1 MATIRRFEDIES
13 WQKARELVKAIYT
26 ATRNGDF
33 SKDFG
38 LRDQIQRAA
47 VSIMSNISEG
57 YERDG
62 KREFIQFLSIAKAS
76 AGEVKS
82 QLYVAL
88 DNDYLSEAE
97 FSKLSELADGTARLI
112 GGLIKYLKSSN
123 IKGNKYR

>member
-1 MATIRRFEDIES
+1 MATIHRFEEIES

-26 ATRNGDF
+26 VTRRGDF
-33 SKDFG
+33 TKDYG
-38 LRDQIQRAA
+38 LKDQIQRAA
-47 VSIMSNISEG
+47 VSIMSNIAEG

-62 KREFIQFLSIAKAS
+62 KGEFIQFLSIAKAS

-88 DNDYLSEAE
+88 DTGYLSEAE
-97 FSKLSELADGTARLI
+97 FSELSEQADGIARLI
-112 GGLIKYLKSSN
+112 GGLIKYLKSSK